1 MKFYLSDRLIV
12 SDSVNIWDYDATEE
26 EDHESIGEEIIEN
39 DIKSLKS
46 ELKKLSSKQGSLG
59 V

>member
-39 DIKSLKS
+39 DIKKF
-46 ELKKLSSKQGSLG
+46 EKWA
-59 V
+59 